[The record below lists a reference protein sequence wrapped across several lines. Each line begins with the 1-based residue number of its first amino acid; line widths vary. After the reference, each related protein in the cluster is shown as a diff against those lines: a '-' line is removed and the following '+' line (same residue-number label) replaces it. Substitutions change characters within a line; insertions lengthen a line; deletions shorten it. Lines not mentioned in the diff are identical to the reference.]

1 MSTSVGSPTSMLD
14 DLHARLH
21 LWLIPLEG
29 APDLAWV
36 AENRGLLSPE
46 ETARCDRYLRAGDAD
61 LFLVAHVAVRRVL
74 SLYRDVAPKDW
85 RFATGPHGRP
95 EIANAA
101 VPPTLR
107 FNLSHA
113 PGMTAV
119 LVHDGTDSGV
129 DVELIGRVADPIA
142 MSRTV
147 FADAERE
154 ALLALA
160 PQEQATA
167 FCRLWTLKESFLK
180 AKGLGLAIPLKEF
193 WFNGFEGDG
202 PIGLGCTPA
211 VDTDP
216 EAWTFTVALATDR
229 HVVATGCRAG
239 VGAERSVRVEEVDLS
254 RW

>member
-1 MSTSVGSPTSMLD
+1 MLD
-14 DLHARLH
+14 DLDARLH
-21 LWLIPLEG
+21 LWLIPLDDEL
-29 APDLAWV
+29 DRQWV
-36 AENRGLLSPE
+36 SENRRLLSSE
-46 ETARCDRYLRAGDAD
+46 ETARCNRYLRAGDAE
-61 LFLVAHVAVRRVL
+61 LFLVAHVAVRRIL
-74 SLYRDVAPKDW
+74 SRYRDVAPEDW

-95 EIANAA
+95 EIVDAA

-107 FNLSHA
+107 FNLSHT

-129 DVELIGRVADPIA
+129 DVELIGRVADPVA

-147 FADAERE
+147 CADTERE

-160 PQEQATA
+160 PQQQATA
-167 FCRLWTLKESFLK
+167 FCRLWTLKESFIK
-180 AKGLGLAIPLKEF
+180 AKGLGLAIPLEQF
-193 WFNGFEGDG
+193 WFHGFEGDG
-202 PIGLGCTPA
+202 PIGLGCTPE

-216 EAWTFTVALATDR
+216 AAWTFTVAPATDR

-254 RW
+254 CW